1 MAMHVNYI
9 PGVGGRVGSR
19 RCGHR
24 HGR

>member
-1 MAMHVNYI
+1 MHVNYI